1 MNITC
6 QERNRIFL
14 DGTPEE
20 WAALELHAA
29 GCQECREELHAWKNL
44 SIAAKEM
51 QEEPDNPLLWSRIEA
66 LLNERA
72 GRAKS
77 DSVWQRMRNWTP
89 LSVGWQT
96 ALAAAM
102 VLALAISGGYLYT
115 HRGSSARPE
124 DGTAALLKSAALREV
139 ENSERA
145 YEQAIE
151 HLQTEAKPQLEST
164 DSPLVASYRE
174 KLMVLD
180 GAIDEL
186 RMQAGENPSNAHLRR
201 QLLAMYQE
209 KQQTLQDVLEIK
221 R

>member
-6 QERNRIFL
+6 QERDRIFL

-20 WAALELHAA
+20 WAALELHAEA
-29 GCQECREELHAWKNL
+29 CRECGEELHAWKNL

-51 QEEPDNPLLWSRIEA
+51 REEPDSPQLWSRIEA
-66 LLNERA
+66 SLNQHASQKKPR
-72 GRAKS
+72 S
-77 DSVWQRMRNWTP
+77 IWQRLWNWTP

-102 VLALAISGGYLYT
+102 VLALAISGGYLWT
-115 HRGSSARPE
+115 HRGNNARPE
-124 DGTAALLKSAALREV
+124 EGTAALLQSPALREV
-139 ENSERA
+139 EKSERA

-151 HLQTEAKPQLEST
+151 HLETEAKPQLQSG

-186 RMQAGENPSNAHLRR
+186 RMQAGQNPSNAHLRR

-209 KQQTLQDVLEIK
+209 KQQTLQDVLETK

>member
-6 QERNRIFL
+6 QERERVFL
-14 DGTPEE
+14 DGTPAE
-20 WAALELHAA
+20 WAALELHAGSCA
-29 GCQECREELHAWKNL
+29 ECGEELRAWKNL
-44 SIAAKEM
+44 SVAAQEM
-51 QEEPDNPLLWSRIEA
+51 REEAQSPLLWSRIETSLKEQA
-66 LLNERA
+66 NA
-72 GRAKS
+72 GAKQ
-77 DSVWQRMRNWTP
+77 DSLWQRLRNWR
-89 LSVGWQT
+89 LVSLGWQT
-96 ALAAAM
+96 ALAGAM
-102 VLALAISGGYLYT
+102 VLALTVSGAYVYV
-115 HRGSSARPE
+115 HRGTDSGAPSSS
-124 DGTAALLKSAALREV
+124 LLRSPALREV
-139 ENSERA
+139 EKSERN

-151 HLQTEAKPQLEST
+151 HLEAEAKPQLQNT

-186 RMQAGENPSNAHLRR
+186 RAQAGENPSNAHLRR

>member
-6 QERNRIFL
+6 QERERIFL

-20 WAALELHAA
+20 WTALELHAQTCA
-29 GCQECREELHAWKNL
+29 QCGEELSAWKNL
-44 SIAAKEM
+44 SVAAQEM
-51 QEEPDNPLLWSRIEA
+51 REEAESPLLWSRIETSLKEQVA
-66 LLNERA
+66 V
-72 GRAKS
+72 GAKT
-77 DSVWQRMRNWTP
+77 DSLWRRLRNWRP
-89 LSVGWQT
+89 VSIGWQT
-96 ALAAAM
+96 ALAGAM
-102 VLALAISGGYLYT
+102 VLALAVSGAYIYV
-115 HRGSSARPE
+115 HRGTASGT
-124 DGTAALLKSAALREV
+124 GTASLLKSPALREV
-139 ENSERA
+139 EKSERV

-151 HLQTEAKPQLEST
+151 HLEAEAKTQLESA

-174 KLMVLD
+174 KLMILD

-186 RMQAGENPSNAHLRR
+186 RIQAGQNPSNAHLRR

>member
-6 QERNRIFL
+6 QERERVFL

-20 WAALELHAA
+20 WAALEVHAETCTQC
-29 GCQECREELHAWKNL
+29 GEELRAWKNL
-44 SIAAKEM
+44 SVAAQEM
-51 QEEPDNPLLWSRIEA
+51 REEAESPVLWSRIDASLKEQA
-66 LLNERA
+66 A
-72 GRAKS
+72 VGATT
-77 DSVWQRMRNWTP
+77 DSFWQRVKNWKP
-89 LSVGWQT
+89 LSIGWQT
-96 ALAAAM
+96 ALAGAM
-102 VLALAISGGYLYT
+102 VLTLAVSGGYVYT
-115 HRGSSARPE
+115 HQ
-124 DGTAALLKSAALREV
+124 GTVPPADSVSLLKSPALREV
-139 ENSERA
+139 EKSERV

-151 HLQTEAKPQLEST
+151 HLEAEAKTPLQSA

-174 KLMVLD
+174 KLMILD

-186 RMQAGENPSNAHLRR
+186 RVQAGQNPSNAHLRR

>member
-6 QERNRIFL
+6 QERDRIFL

-29 GCQECREELHAWKNL
+29 GCHECTEELHAWKNL
-44 SIAAKEM
+44 SIAATEM
-51 QEEPDNPLLWSRIEA
+51 RKEPDSPQLWSRIEA
-66 LLNERA
+66 SLSERA
-72 GRAKS
+72 GQGKR
-77 DSVWQRMRNWTP
+77 DSVWQRLSNWTP

-102 VLALAISGGYLYT
+102 VLALAISGGYVYT
-115 HRGSSARPE
+115 TRDTIRRGSDSAS
-124 DGTAALLKSAALREV
+124 LLKSSALREV

-151 HLQTEAKPQLEST
+151 HLETEAKPQLQSG

>member
-6 QERNRIFL
+6 QERDRVFL

-20 WAALELHAA
+20 WAALELHAE
-29 GCQECREELHAWKNL
+29 GCQECGGELQAWRNL

-51 QEEPDNPLLWSRIEA
+51 REEPESPQLWSRIEA
-66 LLNERA
+66 SLNERA
-72 GRAKS
+72 GQKKPNSIWR
-77 DSVWQRMRNWTP
+77 RLRNWTP

-102 VLALAISGGYLYT
+102 VLALAISGGYLYM
-115 HRGSSARPE
+115 HRGSSARSE
-124 DGTAALLKSAALREV
+124 DGSAALLKSPALREV

-151 HLQTEAKPQLEST
+151 DLETEAKPQLQSG

-209 KQQTLQDVLEIK
+209 KQQTLQDVPEIK

>member
-1 MNITC
+1 MNIKC
-6 QERNRIFL
+6 QERERIFL

-20 WAALELHAA
+20 WAALELHAETCA
-29 GCQECREELHAWKNL
+29 QCGEELSAWKNL
-44 SIAAKEM
+44 SVAAQEM
-51 QEEPDNPLLWSRIEA
+51 REEVESPLLWSRIETSLKEQA
-66 LLNERA
+66 A
-72 GRAKS
+72 VVAKT
-77 DSVWQRMRNWTP
+77 DSFWQRLKDWKP
-89 LSVGWQT
+89 LSIGWQT
-96 ALAAAM
+96 ALAGAM
-102 VLALAISGGYLYT
+102 ALALAVSGGYVYT
-115 HRGSSARPE
+115 HRGTG
-124 DGTAALLKSAALREV
+124 DGGDTASLLKSPALREV
-139 ENSERA
+139 EKSERN

-151 HLQTEAKPQLEST
+151 HLEAEAKTQLQSG

-186 RMQAGENPSNAHLRR
+186 RTQAGQNPSNAHLRR

>member
-6 QERNRIFL
+6 QERERIFL

-20 WAALELHAA
+20 WAALELHAVA
-29 GCQECREELHAWKNL
+29 CSQCGQELRAWKNL
-44 SIAAKEM
+44 SIAAQEM
-51 QEEPDNPLLWSRIEA
+51 REEAESPLLWTHIETS
-66 LLNERA
+66 LKERA
-72 GRAKS
+72 ASGEKTDSFWRRLKS
-77 DSVWQRMRNWTP
+77 WGP
-89 LSVGWQT
+89 LSIGWQT
-96 ALAAAM
+96 ALAGAM
-102 VLALAISGGYLYT
+102 VLALAVSGGYLYT
-115 HRGSSARPE
+115 HRGTESGT
-124 DGTAALLKSAALREV
+124 GTASLLKSPALREV
-139 ENSERA
+139 EKSERV

-151 HLQTEAKPQLEST
+151 HLEAEAKTQLESA

-174 KLMVLD
+174 KLMILD

-186 RMQAGENPSNAHLRR
+186 RIQAGQNPSNAHLRR

>member
-6 QERNRIFL
+6 QEREKVFL

-29 GCQECREELHAWKNL
+29 TCAECGEEVQAWRNLSVAAQEMREEAE
-44 SIAAKEM
+44 S
-51 QEEPDNPLLWSRIEA
+51 PLLWSRIESSLKEQA
-66 LLNERA
+66 KA
-72 GRAKS
+72 GVKPETL
-77 DSVWQRMRNWTP
+77 WQRLKNWGP
-89 LSVGWQT
+89 VSIGWQT
-96 ALAAAM
+96 ALAGAM
-102 VLALAISGGYLYT
+102 ALALAVGAYIYISG
-115 HRGSSARPE
+115 SSVDPE
-124 DGTAALLKSAALREV
+124 KQNASLLKSPALREV
-139 ENSERA
+139 EKSERN

-151 HLQTEAKPQLEST
+151 HLEAEAKPQLQNT

-186 RMQAGENPSNAHLRR
+186 RAQAGENPSNAHLRR

>member
-6 QERNRIFL
+6 QKRERIFL

-20 WAALELHAA
+20 WAALEVHAA
-29 GCQECREELHAWKNL
+29 ACAQCGEELRTWKNL
-44 SIAAKEM
+44 SLAAQEM
-51 QEEPDNPLLWSRIEA
+51 REEADSPLLWPRIETSLREQTTSGTKTDA
-66 LLNERA
+66 FWLRLKTWR
-72 GRAKS
+72 
-77 DSVWQRMRNWTP
+77 P
-89 LSVGWQT
+89 LSLRWQT
-96 ALAAAM
+96 AIAGAM
-102 VLALAISGGYLYT
+102 VLALAVCAGYIYT
-115 HRGSSARPE
+115 RGRNIDDGKDSAS
-124 DGTAALLKSAALREV
+124 LLKSPALREV
-139 ENSERA
+139 EKSERV

-151 HLQTEAKPQLEST
+151 HLEAEAKPQLESA

-186 RMQAGENPSNAHLRR
+186 RVQAGENPSNAHLRR

>member
-6 QERNRIFL
+6 QERERVFL

-20 WAALELHAA
+20 WAALEVHAA
-29 GCQECREELHAWKNL
+29 VCAQCGEELSAWKNL
-44 SIAAKEM
+44 SVAAQEM
-51 QEEPDNPLLWSRIEA
+51 REEVESPLLWSHIEA
-66 LLNERA
+66 SLKEQA
-72 GRAKS
+72 VVGKTGSFWQRAK
-77 DSVWQRMRNWTP
+77 NWKP
-89 LSVGWQT
+89 LSLGWQT
-96 ALAAAM
+96 ALAGAM
-102 VLALAISGGYLYT
+102 VLALAVSGGYVYT
-115 HRGSSARPE
+115 HRGTDGGGESAS
-124 DGTAALLKSAALREV
+124 LLKSPALREV
-139 ENSERA
+139 EKSERN

-151 HLQTEAKPQLEST
+151 HLEAEAKTQLQSG

-174 KLMVLD
+174 KLMILD

-186 RMQAGENPSNAHLRR
+186 RIQAGQNPSNAHLRR

>member
-6 QERNRIFL
+6 QERDRIFL

-20 WAALELHAA
+20 WAALQLHAA
-29 GCQECREELHAWKNL
+29 GCQECGEELHAWKNL

-51 QEEPDNPLLWSRIEA
+51 RDEPDSPQLWSRIEA
-66 LLNERA
+66 SLNERA
-72 GRAKS
+72 GQEKR
-77 DSVWQRMRNWTP
+77 DSAWQRFKNWTP

-102 VLALAISGGYLYT
+102 VLALTISGGYLYK
-115 HRGSSARPE
+115 HPGNLARP
-124 DGTAALLKSAALREV
+124 DHGTSALLKSPALREV

-151 HLQTEAKPQLEST
+151 HLETEAKPQLVSG

-186 RMQAGENPSNAHLRR
+186 RMQAGQNPSNAHLRR

>member
-6 QERNRIFL
+6 QERERVFL

-20 WAALELHAA
+20 WAALELHAE
-29 GCQECREELHAWKNL
+29 GCAQCGEELRAWKNL
-44 SIAAKEM
+44 SVAALELR
-51 QEEPDNPLLWSRIEA
+51 EEVESPLLWSRIESSLKEQVTGEA
-66 LLNERA
+66 PAN
-72 GRAKS
+72 S
-77 DSVWQRMRNWTP
+77 FWQRLKNWTP
-89 LSVGWQT
+89 FSLGWQT
-96 ALAAAM
+96 ALAGAL
-102 VLALAISGGYLYT
+102 VLALAASGAYLYV
-115 HRGSSARPE
+115 HRGAQGINDSAS
-124 DGTAALLKSAALREV
+124 LLKSPALREV
-139 ENSERA
+139 EKSERV

-151 HLQTEAKPQLEST
+151 HLEGEAKSQLQNT

-186 RMQAGENPSNAHLRR
+186 RAQAGENPSNAHLRR

>member
-6 QERNRIFL
+6 QERDRIFL

-29 GCQECREELHAWKNL
+29 GCQECGEELQAWKNL

-51 QEEPDNPLLWSRIEA
+51 REEPDSPQLWSRIDA
-66 LLNERA
+66 SLSERA
-72 GRAKS
+72 GREKP
-77 DSVWQRMRNWTP
+77 DSVWQRLRNWTP

-96 ALAAAM
+96 ALAVAM

-115 HRGSSARPE
+115 HRGSGAPPE
-124 DGTAALLKSAALREV
+124 EGTASLLKSPALREV

-145 YEQAIE
+145 YQQAIE
-151 HLQTEAKPQLEST
+151 HLETEAKPQLESG
-164 DSPLVASYRE
+164 DSPLAASYRE

-186 RMQAGENPSNAHLRR
+186 RMQAGDNPSNAHLRR

>member
-1 MNITC
+1 MNIKC
-6 QERNRIFL
+6 QERERIFL

-20 WAALELHAA
+20 WAVLELHAQTCA
-29 GCQECREELHAWKNL
+29 QCGEELSAWKNL
-44 SIAAKEM
+44 SVAAQEM
-51 QEEPDNPLLWSRIEA
+51 REEADSPVLWSRIEA
-66 LLNERA
+66 SLKEQA
-72 GRAKS
+72 AVGAET
-77 DSVWQRMRNWTP
+77 DSFWQRLRDWKP
-89 LSVGWQT
+89 LSIGWQT
-96 ALAAAM
+96 ALAGAM
-102 VLALAISGGYLYT
+102 ALVLAVGAYVYVNGPHTDTGKDNAS
-115 HRGSSARPE
+115 
-124 DGTAALLKSAALREV
+124 LLKSPALREV
-139 ENSERA
+139 EKSERN

-151 HLQTEAKPQLEST
+151 HLEAEAKTQLQSG

-186 RMQAGENPSNAHLRR
+186 RTQAGQNPSNAHLRR

>member
-6 QERNRIFL
+6 QERERIFL

-20 WAALELHAA
+20 WAALEVHAETCTQC
-29 GCQECREELHAWKNL
+29 GEELRAWKNL
-44 SIAAKEM
+44 SVAAQEM
-51 QEEPDNPLLWSRIEA
+51 REEAESPVLWSRIETSLKEQA
-66 LLNERA
+66 A
-72 GRAKS
+72 VGAKTDPFWRRLKS
-77 DSVWQRMRNWTP
+77 WTP
-89 LSVGWQT
+89 LSLGWQT
-96 ALAAAM
+96 ALAGAL
-102 VLALAISGGYLYT
+102 VLALAVSGAYIYV
-115 HRGSSARPE
+115 HRGVESTNDSAS
-124 DGTAALLKSAALREV
+124 LLKSPALREV
-139 ENSERA
+139 EKSEHV

-151 HLQTEAKPQLEST
+151 HLEAEAKPQLANG

-186 RMQAGENPSNAHLRR
+186 RAQAGENPSNAHLRR

>member
-6 QERNRIFL
+6 QERDRIFL

-29 GCQECREELHAWKNL
+29 GCQECGEELHTWKNL
-44 SIAAKEM
+44 SVAAKEM
-51 QEEPDNPLLWSRIEA
+51 REEQDSPQLWSRIETS
-66 LLNERA
+66 LNERA
-72 GRAKS
+72 GQEKP
-77 DSVWQRMRNWTP
+77 DSVWQRLRNWTP

-102 VLALAISGGYLYT
+102 MLALAISSGYLYT
-115 HRGSSARPE
+115 HRSSGARSE
-124 DGTAALLKSAALREV
+124 EETAALLKSPALREV

-151 HLQTEAKPQLEST
+151 HLETEAKPQLESA